1 MKKWKLGL
9 NFTVLN
15 QVVLNWYKMT
25 LLNLCQL
32 FYKKDNS
39 PYTVLCAITK
49 LENHIII
56 KPLLHICH
64 LLIDTKQ
71 NPRNRAQRKWQNPL
85 VRPHEVGPHWCYEV
99 RPMKR
104 LLEESTQVW
113 PLCILLTLCS
123 PGITT
128 VLLRIVIGTYMPGS
142 LGTHLLIC

>member
-64 LLIDTKQ
+64 LLIWHKTEPK
-71 NPRNRAQRKWQNPL
+71 K
-85 VRPHEVGPHWCYEV
+85 
-99 RPMKR
+99 
-104 LLEESTQVW
+104 
-113 PLCILLTLCS
+113 
-123 PGITT
+123 
-128 VLLRIVIGTYMPGS
+128 
-142 LGTHLLIC
+142 